1 MRVIADIHI
10 HSRYSRACSR
20 DLTLPN
26 IAAWCAK
33 KGIGLVGT
41 GDFTHPAWFA
51 GMQKE
56 LQPHESGFYKLTTDA
71 ASGRHPA
78 NGGGNLQLTT
88 FFVPTSEISCIYKC
102 GGKVRRVHIIVVAPT
117 LEVVKKIN
125 TTLASIGNIHSDG
138 RPILGLDAEELA
150 KIVFDASPDCLVI
163 PAHAWTP
170 WFAVFGS
177 QSGFDSLEE
186 CFGET
191 TKHIHAIETGLSSDP
206 KMNWRLSQLDR
217 ITLLSNSDAHSLANL
232 GREANVFDFPKPSYA
247 SFIDAIRT
255 KDQKRFLRT
264 IEFFPEEGKYHVDGH
279 RACSVRLTPTE
290 TKKHKGLCPKCG
302 KPVTVGVL
310 YRIDAL
316 ADRKKKEKPAN
327 AIPYT
332 SMVPLQEIIAEAFG
346 VGKQSKKVQAMYEK
360 MVARGGSEFE
370 ILLDA
375 SYDALSPIAGDRRII
390 EGIRRVREGK
400 LTILPGYDG
409 EYGTIR
415 VFNDAERKENKQQKL
430 L

>member
-1 MRVIADIHI
+1 MRVIADLHI
-10 HSRYSRACSR
+10 HSRYSRACSK

-26 IAAWCAK
+26 IAVWCAK

-56 LQPHESGFYKLTTDA
+56 LQPHDSGFYTIKK
-71 ASGRHPA
+71 SEIY
-78 NGGGNLQLTT
+78 
-88 FFVPTSEISCIYKC
+88 FVPTAEISCIYKR

-125 TTLASIGNIHSDG
+125 TKLASIGNIHSDG

-150 KIVFDASPDCLVI
+150 KIVFDASPDCLVV

-177 QSGFDSLEE
+177 ESGFDSLEE

-191 TKHIHAIETGLSSDP
+191 TKYIYAIETGLSSDP
-206 KMNWRLSQLDR
+206 GMNWRLSQLDR
-217 ITLLSNSDAHSLANL
+217 IALLSNSDAHSLANL
-232 GREANVFDFPKPSYA
+232 GREANVFDFPELTHHA
-247 SFIDAIRT
+247 FVNAIRT
-255 KDQKRFLRT
+255 KNQKQFLHT

-279 RACSVRLTPTE
+279 RACSVRLTPQE
-290 TKKHKGLCPKCG
+290 TKKHKGLCPKCK

-310 YRIDAL
+310 YRIDTL
-316 ADRKKKEKPAN
+316 ADRKEGEKPKS
-327 AIPYT
+327 AIPYKNI
-332 SMVPLQEIIAEAFG
+332 VPLQEIIAEAFG
-346 VGKQSKKVQAMYEK
+346 VRKQSKKVQAAYEK
-360 MVARGGSEFE
+360 MVARKSEFE
-370 ILLDA
+370 MLLDV
-375 SYDALSPIAGDRRII
+375 SYDVLSSIAGDRRIVD
-390 EGIRRVREGK
+390 GIRRVREGK

-415 VFNDAERKENKQQKL
+415 IFNDAERVENKQQKL

>member
-1 MRVIADIHI
+1 MRIIADLHI

-51 GMQKE
+51 AMEKE
-56 LQPHESGFYKLTTDA
+56 LKPHESGFYKLTTD
-71 ASGRHPA
+71 SWR
-78 NGGGNLQLTT
+78 LTAL
-88 FFVPTSEISCIYKC
+88 FVPAAEISCIYKR
-102 GGKVRRVHIIVVAPT
+102 GGKVRRVHLIVVAPT
-117 LEVVKKIN
+117 LDVVKKIN
-125 TTLASIGNIHSDG
+125 TKLASIGNIHSDG

-150 KIVFDASPDCLVI
+150 KIVFDASPDCLLI

-177 QSGFDSLEE
+177 ESGFDSLEE
-186 CFGET
+186 CFGGM
-191 TKHIHAIETGLSSDP
+191 TKYIYAIETGLSSDP
-206 KMNWRLSQLDR
+206 GMNWRLSQLDR
-217 ITLLSNSDAHSLANL
+217 IALLSNSDAHSLANL
-232 GREANVFDFPKPSYA
+232 GREANVFDFSELSYA
-247 SFIDAIRT
+247 LFVDAIRT
-255 KDQKRFLRT
+255 KDQKRFLYT

-279 RACSVRLTPTE
+279 RACGMRLTPTE
-290 TKKHKGLCPKCG
+290 TKKHGGRCPKCG

-310 YRIDAL
+310 YRVDAL
-316 ADRKKKEKPAN
+316 ADRKEGEKPKK
-327 AIPYT
+327 AIPYK
-332 SMVPLQEIIAEAFG
+332 SIVPLQEIIAEALG
-346 VGKQSKKVQAMYEK
+346 VGKQSKKVQKMYEQ
-360 MVARGGSEFE
+360 MVERGGSEFA
-370 ILLDA
+370 ILLDV
-375 SYDALSPIAGDRRII
+375 SYEAIAAFTRDDRIV

-409 EYGTIR
+409 EYGTVRI
-415 VFNDAERKENKQQKL
+415 FTDAERTQNKQQRL